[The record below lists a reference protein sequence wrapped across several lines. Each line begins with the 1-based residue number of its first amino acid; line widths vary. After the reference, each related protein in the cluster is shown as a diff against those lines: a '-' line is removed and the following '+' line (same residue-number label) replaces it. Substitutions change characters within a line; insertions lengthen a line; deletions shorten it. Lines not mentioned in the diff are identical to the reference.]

1 MNREIQAYIQEQIQ
15 NAFHKRMDQ
24 AFLRA
29 AQKYPLF
36 AEMLEADI
44 FYPNI
49 PEADHNP
56 SDDQPLMKLNN
67 QKIANQWGANH
78 IGITET
84 TNSGLHTRL
93 DLKNFNQ
100 QQAQVPGF
108 GLIYFLNNVLKIWNP
123 QGGEVKIQ
131 SEASMGSGGFIRIP
145 AATQSVLIQCGKD
158 GGGNGKVVGYPTA
171 FSQIPVTVVI
181 PRRGSGVKNIWVR
194 DGSETLTQFTVSMD
208 GGSSNFNWIAIGT

>member
-15 NAFHKRMDQ
+15 NAFTSRMDK
-24 AFLRA
+24 AFLKA
-29 AQKYPLF
+29 AKKYPLL

-84 TNSGLHTRL
+84 SNSGLHTRL

-100 QQAQVPGF
+100 QQSQVSGF
-108 GLIYFLNNVLKIWNP
+108 GLIYFLNNVLKIWDP
-123 QGGEVKIQ
+123 LGREVKVQ
-131 SEASMGSGGFIRIP
+131 SEASMGSGGYIRIP
-145 AATQSVLIQCGKD
+145 ASTQSVLLQAGKD
-158 GGGNGKVVGYPTA
+158 GGRNGKVVGFPTP
-171 FSQIPVTVVI
+171 FSQIPVVLVV
-181 PRRGSGVKNIWVR
+181 PRRGNAKAMWIV
-194 DGSETLTQFTVSMD
+194 DGSENLTQFTVGMD
-208 GGSSNFNWIAIGT
+208 GGTSNFNWIAIGT

>member
-15 NAFHKRMDQ
+15 NAFHKRMDH

-84 TNSGLHTRL
+84 GNSGLHTRL

-100 QQAQVPGF
+100 QQQQVSGF

-123 QGGEVKIQ
+123 QGGEVKFQ
-131 SEASMGSGGFIRIP
+131 SEASMGTGGFIRIP
-145 AATQSVLIQCGKD
+145 ASTQSVLIQSGRD
-158 GGGNGKVVGYPTA
+158 GGRSGKVVGFPIA
-171 FSQIPVTVVI
+171 FSQIPVTLVI
-181 PRRGSGVKNIWVR
+181 PRRGNAKNLWII
-194 DGSETLTQFTVSMD
+194 DGSETRTQFTVGMD
-208 GGSSNFNWIAIGT
+208 GGTSNFNWIAIGT

>member
-15 NAFHKRMDQ
+15 NAFTSRMDK
-24 AFLRA
+24 AFLKA
-29 AQKYPLF
+29 AKKYPLL

-84 TNSGLHTRL
+84 SNSGLHTRL
-93 DLKNFNQ
+93 DLKNYTQ
-100 QQAQVPGF
+100 QQGQVAGF
-108 GLIYFLNNVLKIWNP
+108 GLIYFLNNVLKVWNP
-123 QGGEVKIQ
+123 QGGEVKLQ
-131 SEASMGSGGFIRIP
+131 SEASMGSGGYIRIP
-145 AATQSVLIQCGKD
+145 ATTQSILIQCGRD
-158 GGGNGKVVGYPTA
+158 GGSNGKVVGFPQA
-171 FSQIPVTVVI
+171 FTQVPVVVLV
-181 PRRGSGVKNIWVR
+181 PRRGNAKAMWVR
-194 DGSETLTQFTVSMD
+194 DGSETNTQFTVGMD
-208 GGSSNFNWIAIGT
+208 GGVSNFNWIAIGT